1 LIFNDIFVDFCG
13 NASDIN
19 TFNRNY
25 GGKKELEYENEIAFL
40 PFHVFFIMVWF
51 SSWFD
56 LPKMQAK
63 KKI

>member
-1 LIFNDIFVDFCG
+1 MIFLLTFVAMQATKTHLIEIM
-13 NASDIN
+13 
-19 TFNRNY
+19 